1 MVVDKKYTLQERCTG
16 MKSTRIRSKGI
27 QKEYVLTRNYV
38 ALGEY
43 LQQMRIQANMTQREV
58 SLELGYSSA
67 QFISNFERGI
77 SSPPLKKLRELIRM
91 YKMPVEKVMSLVLEG
106 EREVLVAALRSGSS
120 RNRERRTTA

>member
-1 MVVDKKYTLQERCTG
+1 MQTTG
-16 MKSTRIRSKGI
+16 HHSHNAKNKPRV
-27 QKEYVLTRNYV
+27 YALTRNYV

-43 LQQMRIQANMTQREV
+43 LQEMRIKSNMTQREV

-77 SSPPLKKLRELIRM
+77 ASPPLKKLRELIRM

-106 EREVLVAALRSGSS
+106 QRELLLAALRANPS
-120 RNRERRTTA
+120 RSKRA

>member
-1 MVVDKKYTLQERCTG
+1 
-16 MKSTRIRSKGI
+16 MKNVRPYSRGN
-27 QKEYVLTRNYV
+27 QKEYALPRNYV

-43 LQQMRIQANMTQREV
+43 LQEMRIRANLTQREV

-91 YKMPVEKVMSLVLEG
+91 YKMPVEKVMNLVLEG
-106 EREVLVAALRSGSS
+106 EREVLAAALRPTSSG
-120 RNRERRTTA
+120 RRSASVGRA